1 MTHSLALLTAEMKA
15 FQADSAAFER
25 LNTQALGV
33 SPDDVATH
41 QRFAESLNLTFP
53 LVSDPGGRIRA
64 QYGPGRIAF
73 LIDTRGIV
81 RLIVEGMPDNRKVL
95 ADIERLLE

>member
-1 MTHSLALLTAEMKA
+1 MQA

-25 LNTQALGV
+25 LNTQVLGV

-41 QRFAESLNLTFP
+41 QRFAASLKLTFP
-53 LVSDPGGRIRA
+53 LVSDPGGVIQS

-73 LIDTRGIV
+73 FIDTRGVV
-81 RLIVEGMPDNRKVL
+81 RLSVEGMPDNKNL
-95 ADIERLLE
+95 LGDIEKLLK